1 MWWETAGLL
10 DRQTEAAIRA
20 DAQGLSERWMEGGLP
35 ALVLT
40 IDDRLAQNV
49 DDDAIYLLVDA
60 QFKRLAGNLRRWPE
74 GVAGTGEP
82 YALLVERAGVRSLAR
97 VQEFDLPGEFH
108 LLVGRDVRVRAQLRS
123 LLTDALL
130 WAFLVV
136 LAMATVGALVVRSL
150 FRLYARERF
159 GDHRGGLGG
168 RSFATGAARGHG
180 RRVRSPRR
188 DDQRHARPHCALD
201 GRGAAGIERDRT

>member
-150 FRLYARERF
+150 FRLYAARTFR
-159 GDHRGGLGG
+159 RPPR
-168 RSFATGAARGHG
+168 RSRRAIFRNGCGSRARATSSIS
-180 RRVRSPRR
+180 SPRR
-188 DDQRHARPHCALD
+188 STTCSTAL
-201 GRGAAGIERDRT
+201 RA